1 MKKYKFTNNM
11 GLKVMA
17 LVFSAFLWLI
27 VVNVDDPVE
36 TSTFRNIPV
45 TVKNPEIVTNEGKT
59 YKILDDTQTVTV
71 VVKAKRSVLSKLS
84 ANNIVATADMSEMQ
98 IDSLI
103 PIRATI
109 PGYEGRYNTE
119 IMPVNLRVKTED
131 QTKNVFPLTV
141 SASGTPR
148 DGFVVGEMVTN
159 PEKITVRGA
168 ESLVNSIDKAV
179 AKVDVSGLSKTTVLQ
194 AELIYYDSNGNVV
207 DKSQLKDNLGSEG
220 VTVNVQA
227 LNTKSV
233 ALNFSVSGI
242 PESGYIFSGLTCEPD
257 KIQVSGTAEVL
268 EGFEELEI
276 PASEIDITG
285 AAEKLEKTIDI
296 LPYLPEG
303 IQLVD
308 ETANNIV
315 VIISIEQEGTRTI
328 ELSVEAI
335 RVNNLQDNFRVSFD
349 ENTDIELQFK
359 GIQEVLDSL
368 NIRNAASIDLK
379 TYTKP
384 GTYEVPVNIETAA
397 NITLTKKP
405 TVKVVLTEKDEK
417 TDQEETTD
425 NR

>member
-1 MKKYKFTNNM
+1 MKKYKFTNNL

-59 YKILDDTQTVTV
+59 YKILDDTQTVSV

-109 PGYEGRYNTE
+109 PGYEGRYTTE
-119 IMPVNLRVKTED
+119 VMPVNLRVKTED

-148 DGFVVGEMVTN
+148 DGFVVGEMTTN

-168 ESLVNSIDKAV
+168 ESLVSSIDKAV

-207 DKSQLKDNLGSEG
+207 DRSQLKDNLGSDG
-220 VTVNVQA
+220 ITVNVQM

-233 ALNFSVSGI
+233 ALNFGVSGI
-242 PESGYIFSGLTCEPD
+242 PEEGYIFSGLACEPD

-303 IQLVD
+303 TQLVD

-315 VIISIEQEGTRTI
+315 VTISIEQEGTRTI

-335 RVNNLQDNFRVSFD
+335 RVNNLQNNLKVSFD

-379 TYTKP
+379 AYTKP

-417 TDQEETTD
+417 TEQEETTE